1 MDESDATGPLPDP
14 LKGPHEVYEPE
25 DEEEPVYT
33 GASGDPDY
41 DMSLELVIATFADEA
56 TAKAAYDEIREA
68 EKEEYI
74 LLVDA
79 AVVNR
84 DQENNLHIQEERD
97 MKTGPGALLGAG
109 IGTILG
115 FIGGPLGLL
124 IGGAA
129 GAAVGAAAARGSDAG
144 MSDESFKKYAEAL
157 KPGTSMVIVAVAH
170 FWSGLAGAFLER
182 AGGQVTTIPITDEV
196 ASQLNLEEPAE

>member
-1 MDESDATGPLPDP
+1 MDENDATGPLPDP
-14 LKGPHEVYEPE
+14 MKGPHEVYEPE
-25 DEEEPVYT
+25 EEEEPVYT
-33 GASGDPDY
+33 GASGDPDF

-84 DQENNLHIQEERD
+84 DHENKLHIHEEHD
-97 MKTGPGALLGAG
+97 MKAGPGALLGAG

-129 GAAVGAAAARGSDAG
+129 GAAVGAAAAQTTDAG
-144 MSDESFKKYAEAL
+144 IPDEALEKYAEAL
-157 KPGTSMVIVAVAH
+157 KPGTSMVIVAV
-170 FWSGLAGAFLER
+170 
-182 AGGQVTTIPITDEV
+182 
-196 ASQLNLEEPAE
+196 

>member
-1 MDESDATGPLPDP
+1 MDADEATGPLPDP
-14 LKGPHEVYEPE
+14 MKGPHEVYEP
-25 DEEEPVYT
+25 DESEEPVYT
-33 GASGDPDY
+33 GASGDPDF

-56 TAKAAYDEIREA
+56 SAKAAYDELREA

-84 DQENNLHIQEERD
+84 DDENRLHIREEHD
-97 MKTGPGALLGAG
+97 MGASTGALFGAG

-129 GAAVGAAAARGSDAG
+129 GAAMGAAAAQGSDAG
-144 MSDESFKKYAEAL
+144 MFDERLKEFAEAL

-170 FWSGLAGAFLER
+170 FWAGLAAAFLER
-182 AGGQVTTIPITDEV
+182 AGGQLTTIPLTDEI
-196 ASQLNLEEPAE
+196 ARQLNLDEPAV

>member
-1 MDESDATGPLPDP
+1 MNDNDETGPLPDS
-14 LKGPHEVYEPE
+14 LKGPHETYVPDE
-25 DEEEPVYT
+25 DEEPVYT

-41 DMSLELVIATFADEA
+41 DMSLELVIATFSDEA
-56 TAKAAYDEIREA
+56 TAKAAYDELREA

-79 AVVNR
+79 AVVHRDDENR
-84 DQENNLHIQEERD
+84 LHIEEQHD
-97 MKTGPGALLGAG
+97 MKAGPGALLGAG

-115 FIGGPLGLL
+115 FIGGPIGLL

-129 GAAVGAAAARGSDAG
+129 GAAVGAAAAQGSDAG
-144 MSDESFKKYAEAL
+144 MFDERLKEFANAL

-182 AGGQVTTIPITDEV
+182 AGGEVTTIPLSEEV
-196 ASQLNLEEPAE
+196 ARQLDAG